1 MSRYHSSRH
10 RRLMDLSETALEDA
24 LASESDRESRI
35 AATIL
40 GDQQKYRLWE
50 VRHADM
56 LVPVAQENRKKP
68 QIVAL
73 RKAKVQLVHR
83 RAFFRYLR
91 AHEVQGQ
98 KRRDLF
104 RLFHSTLD
112 YNDAVLA
119 EHRQY
124 MVAVSSRIS
133 TDHIIDVMED
143 VNTNVLLNRYEKT
156 FSRYFEMKCYIAC
169 AKHSDTVMLVRQ
181 TLSDLERQLLRL
193 RRAIETHE
201 PSGSAGNFDQ
211 KELLARSGRYP
222 VLNYLNA

>member
-1 MSRYHSSRH
+1 MPRYQSSRH

-24 LASESDRESRI
+24 LASESARESRI

-40 GDQQKYRLWE
+40 GDQKKYRLWE
-50 VRHADM
+50 ARHADM
-56 LVPVAQENRKKP
+56 LVPVAQESRKMP

-73 RKAKVQLVHR
+73 RHAKVQLVHR

-91 AHEVQGQ
+91 NHEVQGQ
-98 KRRDLF
+98 RRRDLF
-104 RLFHSTLD
+104 RLFHATLD
-112 YNDAVLA
+112 YQDAVLA

-143 VNTNVLLNRYEKT
+143 INSMRLLDQYEDV

-169 AKHSDTVMLVRQ
+169 STYSDTVRLVRD
-181 TLSDLERQLLRL
+181 TYRDLERQLFRL
-193 RRAIETHE
+193 RRAIDTLE
-201 PSGSAGNFDQ
+201 PVGSGGNFDQ
-211 KELLARSGRYP
+211 QELLARSGRYP